1 MTTKYNKTTNILLV
15 FLLTLILTQCNS
27 NKKIDK
33 TIGENKTVVNELK
46 NKAILEFDIKAQ
58 LGEGAI
64 WNHESQ
70 ELYFIDIEGMKVHIY
85 NPKTKTNRSINTPSR
100 IGTIVPID
108 SEKSLVAL
116 QDGIYTLNINTGEFT
131 LLSDVESEITSNRFN
146 DGKCDPSG
154 RFWVGS
160 MELNTKPYAANL
172 YMINAKGDTTLKLD
186 SISISNGIV
195 WSNDK
200 KTMYY
205 IDTPTQE
212 IKAYDYEDSTGNIT
226 NQRIAVKIADS
237 LGNPDGM
244 TIDEEGMLWV
254 GMWSGSSVTR
264 FNPNT
269 GKMISQIK
277 VPAANV
283 TSCAFGGKNLDTL
296 FITSAALYMSE
307 ENQEKYPHAG
317 GLFKVVPGVKGIKS
331 DFFKAE

>member
-1 MTTKYNKTTNILLV
+1 MTTKTNKPLNYFFL
-15 FLLTLILTQCNS
+15 FLLTLFFTYCKTDKKL
-27 NKKIDK
+27 NKKNDI
-33 TIGENKTVVNELK
+33 VNQLK
-46 NKAILEFDIKAQ
+46 NKAILELDLKAQ

-64 WNHESQ
+64 WNYKSQ
-70 ELYFIDIEGMKVHIY
+70 ELYWIDIEGMKVHIY

-108 SEKSLVAL
+108 SEKSVVAL
-116 QDGIYTLNINTGEFT
+116 HDGIYILNTQTEEFN
-131 LLSDVESEITSNRFN
+131 LLSDVEADIPSNRFN

-160 MELNTKPYAANL
+160 MELNTKQYAANL
-172 YMINAKGDTTLKLD
+172 YMINAKGEASLKLD

-195 WSNDK
+195 WSADK

-212 IKAYDYEDSTGNIT
+212 IKAYNYDDVSGNIS
-226 NQRIAVKIADS
+226 NERVAVKVVDS
-237 LGNPDGM
+237 LGSPDGM
-244 TIDEEGMLWV
+244 AIDEEGMLWV
-254 GMWSGSSVTR
+254 GMWGGSSVTR

-269 GKMISQIK
+269 GKMISQIE

-296 FITSAALYMSE
+296 FITSASLYMSE
-307 ENQEKYPHAG
+307 DNQKKYPNAG
-317 GLFKVVPGVKGIKS
+317 GLFKAVPGVKGVKS
-331 DFFKAE
+331 NFFKTE